1 MGEYNI
7 TNTIINE
14 MICLIFSIIAT
25 VVSSILLPAI
35 SSWIKS
41 KTENEILQTA
51 ISDITTTVQ
60 TTVNQYEQTMVTTLK
75 KCGKWDTDAQRN
87 VLERVVEDVVENLLD
102 TTKRT
107 LENNGQ
113 GLEDVVTRY
122 IESYI
127 RSVK

>member
-51 ISDITTTVQ
+51 ISDIT